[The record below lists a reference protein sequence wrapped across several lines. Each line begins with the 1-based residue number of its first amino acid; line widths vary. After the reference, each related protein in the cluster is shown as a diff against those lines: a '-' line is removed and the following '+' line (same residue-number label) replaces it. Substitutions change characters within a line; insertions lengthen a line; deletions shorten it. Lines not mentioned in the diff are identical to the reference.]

1 MTVTKLKEILLFMD
15 EIVVPIVDNM
25 KDKQY
30 PTPEEFTYWKSRENR
45 TFFIDYEIDEC
56 YDLLELS
63 KIIIQ
68 MNMEERDI
76 PDDELKPIYIFI
88 HSYGGDIEQANYFC
102 DLVQSS
108 RIPIVTIGMGVAM
121 SAGFLIF
128 LSGRRR
134 YAFKHCQMLV
144 HSGSVG
150 FQGTAEQIE
159 EAQKNYKKQLDSM
172 KAYILERTSID
183 EKTFNK
189 NRNKDWYLTSD
200 ELEKYNIADK
210 IITSFEDIL

>member
-1 MTVTKLKEILLFMD
+1 MSIE
-15 EIVVPIVDNM
+15 EIVMPIVNSL

-30 PTPEEFTYWKSRENR
+30 PTPEEYTYWKARKNR

-68 MNMEERDI
+68 MNMEEREI
-76 PDDELKPIYIFI
+76 ENPDPIFIFI
-88 HSYGGDIEQANYFC
+88 HSYGGDMEQTNYFC

-108 RIPIVTIGMGVAM
+108 HIPIVTIGMGVAM
-121 SAGFLIF
+121 SSGFLIF
-128 LSGRRR
+128 LSGKRR

-144 HSGSVG
+144 HTGSAG

-172 KAYILERTSID
+172 KIYILERTSID

-189 NRNKDWYLTSD
+189 NKNKDWYLTSD
-200 ELEKYNIADK
+200 ELVKYNIVDK
-210 IITSFEDIL
+210 IITSFDEVM

>member
-1 MTVTKLKEILLFMD
+1 MENELVI
-15 EIVVPIVDNM
+15 PIIDNM

-30 PTPEEFTYWKSRENR
+30 PTPEEYTYWKSRENR
-45 TFFIDYEIDEC
+45 TFFIDYEVDEC
-56 YDLLELS
+56 YDLIELS
-63 KIIIQ
+63 KVIIQ

-76 PDDELKPIYIFI
+76 ENPKPIYIFI

-108 RIPIVTIGMGVAM
+108 NIPIVTIGMGVAM

-128 LSGRRR
+128 LAGKRR

-144 HSGSVG
+144 HQGSAG
-150 FQGTAEQIE
+150 FQGTAQEIE
-159 EAQKNYKKQLDSM
+159 EAQKNYKKQLDNM
-172 KAYILERTSID
+172 KTYILERTDID

-189 NRNKDWYLTSD
+189 NKNKDWYLSCE
-200 ELEKYNIADK
+200 ELQNYHIVDK
-210 IITSFEDIL
+210 IITSFDEIL

>member
-1 MTVTKLKEILLFMD
+1 MTVTKLKELLFMD
-15 EIVVPIVDNM
+15 EIVMPIIDNL
-25 KDKQY
+25 KDKKY
-30 PTPEEFTYWKSRENR
+30 PTPEEYTYWKSRENR

-68 MNMEERDI
+68 MNMEEREI
-76 PDDELKPIYIFI
+76 ENPDPIFIFI
-88 HSYGGDIEQANYFC
+88 HSYGGDMEQTNYFC

-108 RIPIVTIGMGVAM
+108 HIPIVTIGMGVAM
-121 SAGFLIF
+121 SSGFLIF
-128 LSGRRR
+128 LSGKRR

-144 HSGSVG
+144 HTGSAG

-172 KAYILERTSID
+172 KIYILERTSID

-189 NRNKDWYLTSD
+189 NKNKDWYLTSD
-200 ELEKYNIADK
+200 ELVKYNIVDK
-210 IITSFEDIL
+210 IITSFDEIM